1 MRQNVSILPFAAM
14 PTIPSAMPMSG
25 CAGCSMTIAGP
36 SALAAPSIGF
46 ALNTPL
52 IVAGLLVVAAVIGIA
67 SATSKGR

>member
-1 MRQNVSILPFAAM
+1 MRQNVSILPFTAM
-14 PTIPSAMPMSG
+14 PTVPSVMPMAG

-36 SALAAPSIGF
+36 GVAAPTIGF